1 MSLTVLQTPQKPLP
15 GAFVQTPAPS
25 RYQTGADPRR
35 QLFRSQS
42 SGGQQ
47 SNGVQLQSSA
57 TTQQQQQISQT
68 QPQTQAPPLHPV
80 QRAAR
85 TINEVLQRDANFP
98 DLDSYV
104 KRKFSVTHF
113 GAYSHIEAEGISSDY
128 DLPSP
133 AKDAAWAPYQK
144 AKMYDIPDKIF
155 EQYNHAQVSTMMG
168 LFAKLNHAWITI
180 DNALYLWD
188 YTQTNPELIGFEEQ
202 SNSITAVQ
210 LVIPRPG
217 VFVPTITHVLVVA
230 TTVEMLMIGV
240 AASRGAT
247 GITTVSLYQTR
258 MSLTIKGIDVRVIEG
273 SAATGRIFFAGG
285 GDNEVYELTYQQE
298 ERWFSSRCGKINH
311 TNPGYNSLVPSV
323 LWSKKSPEYVIDI
336 VIDDTRNL
344 LYTLS
349 SESSI
354 RTFHMDT
361 STTLQRAIEKSRQEL
376 LRDISHMMSQS
387 PLLTNNLKVVSISPI
402 SAREASK
409 LHLMAITSTGCRLFL
424 SATRGYGYLV
434 GKGDAPQSMQVQH
447 IKFPPREQVQPQQR
461 SSSQITNY
469 SGGEQPVDVQSRAL
483 EYSRRGLRYPP
494 GYFLCFV
501 TKDTYPGK
509 DVLFLSAPDTGRI
522 AALAR
527 EAPGQGSKYY
537 EQAFW
542 LRLDSR
548 AEAVGLVTKSFSAAS
563 TPVGFGNELAVQY
576 DEQPTEIAILTNTG
590 IHTIRRR
597 RLVDMFAAAIRQQG
611 GDAGLE
617 GEMQRFV
624 RQYGRGEMTAAA
636 LAVACGQGTDV
647 SSTDARVAKITDK
660 STLDLAQK
668 VFVEFGGKPY
678 VNENTDVSMQAIDRV
693 RPSARHDGLALYIGR
708 LVRTLWKSPVVALG
722 NLPGGA
728 VTLSSRIPL
737 SKLLLVQD
745 DVSTL
750 DDFLTKNST
759 FIEGLTRPED
769 LQRITSKHEEIAL
782 QGEHQALNSLQVLT
796 KSIVEGICFVMML
809 FEERIDEIWASLDD
823 NTRPRLRD
831 LTYESLFATNEGK
844 DLARVLVKA
853 IVNRNIANGSNV
865 DTVADALRR
874 KCKSFCSAGDVMIFK
889 AQEQLKR
896 ASEIG
901 PSTDMGRN
909 LLNGS
914 LELLQQVADSLSLE
928 NLRTTVDQYIS
939 MQFYAGAIQLALKVA
954 QESDRGNRALA
965 WMNDGKPDR
974 DERRDFYEKRR
985 RCYELVHDV
994 LQTVD
999 QISSQ
1004 QPEMIDGRMTVAA
1017 RRRNEAYAVVNES
1030 DDEVFQ
1036 NDLYDWFLSQGW
1048 VDRLLSV
1055 QSTYV
1060 VKYLERLS
1068 SQSVAGADLLWKFYA
1083 NNERYYEAA
1092 AVQLLLAKSDFALP
1106 LKQRIEYLSRAKA
1119 NASTHTLGTGRQ
1131 ARQVLLHEVVEL
1143 LEVANIQDEVLQ
1155 RIRNDARLDAERKP
1169 EVVEQLD
1176 GKIMGLTEVSSPRV
1190 GRLVSL

>member
-1 MSLTVLQTPQKPLP
+1 
-15 GAFVQTPAPS
+15 
-25 RYQTGADPRR
+25 
-35 QLFRSQS
+35 
-42 SGGQQ
+42 
-47 SNGVQLQSSA
+47 
-57 TTQQQQQISQT
+57 
-68 QPQTQAPPLHPV
+68 
-80 QRAAR
+80 
-85 TINEVLQRDANFP
+85 
-98 DLDSYV
+98 
-104 KRKFSVTHF
+104 
-113 GAYSHIEAEGISSDY
+113 
-128 DLPSP
+128 
-133 AKDAAWAPYQK
+133 
-144 AKMYDIPDKIF
+144 MYDIPDKIF

-168 LFAKLNHAWITI
+168 IFAELNHAWITI

-188 YTQTNPELIGFEEQ
+188 YTATNPELIGFEEQ
-202 SNSITAVQ
+202 QNSITAVQ
-210 LVIPRPG
+210 LVIPRAG
-217 VFVPTITHVLVVA
+217 VFVPTVTHVLMVA
-230 TTVEMLMIGV
+230 TTVEMLMLGV
-240 AASRGAT
+240 AASQGPS

-258 MSLTIKGIDVRVIEG
+258 MSLPIKGIDVRVIEG

-285 GDNEVYELTYQQE
+285 GDNDVYELTYQQE
-298 ERWFSSRCGKINH
+298 EKWFSSRCGKINH
-311 TNPGYNSLVPSV
+311 TNPGYASLIPTG
-323 LWSKKSPEYVIDI
+323 LWAKKSPEHVIDI
-336 VIDDTRNL
+336 IIDDTRNL

-361 STTLQRAIEKSRQEL
+361 STTLQKVIEKSRQEL

-387 PLLTNNLKVVSISPI
+387 PLLTKDLRVVSISPI
-402 SAREASK
+402 SAKEALK
-409 LHLMAITSTGCRLFL
+409 LHLMAVTSTGCRLFL

-447 IKFPPREQVQPQQR
+447 IKFPPREQPQAQQR
-461 SSSQITNY
+461 SSNQVTTY
-469 SGGEQPVDVQSRAL
+469 QGGDQPIDIQSRAL
-483 EYSRRGLRYPP
+483 DYSRRGVRYPP

-501 TKDTYPGK
+501 NKETNPGR
-509 DVLFLSAPDTGRI
+509 DILFLSAPDTGRI
-522 AALAR
+522 AAQTR
-527 EAPGQGSKYY
+527 EAPAQGSKYY

-542 LRLDSR
+542 LRLDSH
-548 AEAVGLVTKSFSAAS
+548 AEAVGLVTKPFAAAW

-597 RLVDMFAAAIRQQG
+597 RLVDMFAAAIRQGG
-611 GDAGLE
+611 GDNGLE

-647 SSTDARVAKITDK
+647 SSTDSRVARITDK
-660 STLDLAQK
+660 NTLDLAQK
-668 VFVEFGGKPY
+668 VFIEFGGKPY
-678 VNENTDVSMQAIDRV
+678 INENTDISMQAVDRV
-693 RPSARHDGLALYIGR
+693 RPSARHEGMALYITR
-708 LVRTLWKSPVVALG
+708 LVRSLWKSPIISMKE
-722 NLPGGA
+722 LPGGA
-728 VTLSSRIPL
+728 VSITSRIPM
-737 SKLLLVQD
+737 SKLRSVRD
-745 DVSTL
+745 DFSTL
-750 DDFLTKNST
+750 EDFLKKNST

-769 LQRITSKHEEIAL
+769 LQRIISKQEEIAL
-782 QGEHQALNSLQVLT
+782 QGEHQALHSLQVLT
-796 KSIVEGICFVMML
+796 QNIVEGICFVMML

-823 NTRPRLRD
+823 NTKPRLRG
-831 LTYESLFATNEGK
+831 LTYESLFASNDGK

-874 KCKSFCSAGDVMIFK
+874 KCASFCSGGDVVIFK

-901 PSTDMGRN
+901 PATDVGRN

-914 LELLQQVADSLSLE
+914 LQLFRQVADELSLE
-928 NLRTTVDQYIS
+928 NLRTTVEQYTD

-954 QESDRGNRALA
+954 QESDRGNKALA
-965 WMNDGKPDR
+965 WMNDGKPER
-974 DERRDFYEKRR
+974 DERREFFEKRR
-985 RCYELVHDV
+985 RCYELVHNV

-999 QISSQ
+999 QVASQ
-1004 QPEMIDGRMTVAA
+1004 QPETIDGRISAVA

-1048 VDRLLSV
+1048 IDRLLAV

-1068 SQSVAGADLLWKFYA
+1068 STSVEHADLLWRFYA

-1092 AVQLLLAKSDFALP
+1092 AVQLLLAKSEYTLP
-1106 LKQRIEYLSRAKA
+1106 LKKRIEYLSRAKA
-1119 NASTHTLGTGRQ
+1119 NASTHTVDTGRQ

-1143 LEVANIQDEVLQ
+1143 LEVANIQDEVLI
-1155 RIRNDARLDAERKP
+1155 RIKSDARIDAERKP
-1169 EVVEQLD
+1169 KVVEDLD
-1176 GKIMGLTEVSSPRV
+1176 GQIMGLTEVSSRV
-1190 GRLVSL
+1190 RN